1 MGLPILSPHSDPLN
15 VYDQET
21 FHHNE
26 AGHRLVTS
34 WSHGQMSSPSLR
46 RDHMMSRSRELT
58 QKWWLQHRG
67 HRKIRFYW
75 PIVPYC
81 KLLSWIWNPPPRDLL
96 HKQKKLGK
104 SLGRFYVIRFVFY
117 GAELF
122 LGFEI
127 PTQGKIKLLKIFL
140 AGAPGLSEWVLCSF
154 SLVSEKWDWKSVSFQ
169 FPAFCM
175 YHEIMISF
183 TS

>member
-1 MGLPILSPHSDPLN
+1 
-15 VYDQET
+15 
-21 FHHNE
+21 
-26 AGHRLVTS
+26 
-34 WSHGQMSSPSLR
+34 
-46 RDHMMSRSRELT
+46 MSRSRELT

-67 HRKIRFYW
+67 QRKIRFYW

-154 SLVSEKWDWKSVSFQ
+154 SLVSENWKVRLEKCFFSISCILYVSWNNDILHILIENWCRQ
-169 FPAFCM
+169 SCCHPSDPR
-175 YHEIMISF
+175 YEQN
-183 TS
+183 TSTNRQCCIRLI